1 MLESPGA
8 GEKPALTSVVVVQ
21 NWAEELK
28 KRVPKK

>member
-1 MLESPGA
+1 MFESLGA
-8 GEKPALTSVVVVQ
+8 SERPALTSIVVVQ